1 MSPTRIDC
9 PIQSL
14 AKLIRL
20 ITGGGTT
27 FYSDDFDMAKSIPM
41 LMVMTAMTMTMM
53 TMMMMMMTASL
64 VMTGRSVIADS

>member
-41 LMVMTAMTMTMM
+41 SMVMTAMTM